1 MFSKLYLRRVST
13 TYAFGHGINQIGNEI
28 NYGMSGETKFENVV
42 TLIKSGGKAIREVS
56 DEYRKDINAIKERK
70 VISLM

>member
-1 MFSKLYLRRVST
+1 M
-13 TYAFGHGINQIGNEI
+13 GNEI